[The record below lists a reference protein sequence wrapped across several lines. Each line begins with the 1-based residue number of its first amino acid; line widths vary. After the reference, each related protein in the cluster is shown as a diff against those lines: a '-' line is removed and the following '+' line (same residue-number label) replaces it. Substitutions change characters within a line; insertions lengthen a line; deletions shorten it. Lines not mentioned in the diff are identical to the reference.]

1 MQRRHRLVLVGVR
14 AAGGGGVSA
23 ETQLPGVGSG
33 LSSEL

>member
-14 AAGGGGVSA
+14 AAGGGVSA